1 MIQVHWSWFV
11 LYYLGGVAFIL
22 GTRYFIPEHRVPL
35 SKDDIVFAIV
45 AAPAL
50 GLFLLCWL
58 VDSVVNWRD

>member
-1 MIQVHWSWFV
+1 MIEIHWSWFA
-11 LYYLGGVAFIL
+11 LYYLGGVASIL
-22 GTRYFIPEHRVPL
+22 GARYFIPEQKVPL

-58 VDSVVNWRD
+58 VDSVINRKD